1 MSGFKACLFKD
12 LKLFFKRAGVLSL
25 LLPLLL
31 YAAMYF
37 GFRSFSSSAAVQPF
51 PIAIRD
57 EDNTLMSR
65 NLILQMKDIPMFSE
79 VRVLE
84 NGETDREV
92 LEQGAAA
99 VVTIPQYL
107 FYKMYAVEECPVD
120 VAVNDRMELP
130 SALFRSIFGSIM
142 SIMESDESSF
152 RGAYRYMYTLQNGAD
167 AAARDLEDPDIRE
180 EINRKASSEL
190 LSDALGRQ
198 TIFDTEYSASRIMIT
213 SVLRDI
219 LAGIFLIM
227 VLGYAVTALKTIP
240 EERRLG
246 VIPRLEA
253 LGHSNIVFY
262 LSKLIA
268 VFLLLMPIL
277 LGLFCLLPRKAFWMI
292 LPWTALLILLGFLE
306 ILLIAEIARDSRWIQ
321 QIGNLFLLLMLIS
334 GGTFWPRA
342 ALPGFLRA
350 VSGLSVSYYFSE
362 ILEIASNRMLYTPE
376 RLIKATCTPPMILC
390 GVLFIL
396 ILIMKPLRK
405 LRYVSASAASASGM
419 TNPAAPDSSSFTS
432 DSTSFTPDSTAFTPD
447 PATFAPDSAAFAPGA
462 SALHR
467 SRIGKA
473 GLERRD
479 PVFQTSFA
487 DLPEKDTDKYPAG
500 GRFPVFSLAGW
511 KALVFFGSPF
521 RMLLILLFSGI
532 LLFSVE
538 TAVSRRQSS
547 VRISIQDLDQTEYS
561 AELIRTLRAQDGV
574 TITDDG
580 GIFSLEA
587 EPEGTLTIPRGFGN
601 LIAAGKPLTVHYEAA
616 RDTYSEQ
623 STREIISGA
632 VISEKS
638 LYKARA
644 MVENEIGRTLSDEE
658 FSDMKEMIRAER
670 ASMPDSYRITT
681 LSGLEETAGEK
692 NSLSPTGIVE
702 NFLPDTWTF
711 SILVVTILSLTYTSV
726 RGSKSMRAADR
737 RLRTM
742 PRGPIRAVVSDT
754 LPIAGLLL
762 IIQFAGLALGGNL
775 NPYAAASSVL
785 FSVLMAQFGLWISSV
800 VATEGRVDG
809 LACFLSIMILL
820 IGGCFL
826 DLSVLSDTMRL
837 ITWIS
842 PAGLAR
848 AVMKKSAAAAGLL
861 LLENVILTVILL
873 RKRDIG

>member
-253 LGHSNIVFY
+253 LGHSSIVFY

-396 ILIMKPLRK
+396 ILIMKPIRK
-405 LRYVSASAASASGM
+405 LRYVSASAASA
-419 TNPAAPDSSSFTS
+419 FTS
-432 DSTSFTPDSTAFTPD
+432 
-447 PATFAPDSAAFAPGA
+447 DSAAFAPGA

-487 DLPEKDTDKYPAG
+487 DLPEKDTDKYPVG
-500 GRFPVFSLAGW
+500 RRFPVFSLAGW

-601 LIAAGKPLTVHYEAA
+601 LIDAGKPLTVHYEAA

-837 ITWIS
+837 VTWIS

>member
-31 YAAMYF
+31 YTAMYF

-253 LGHSNIVFY
+253 LGHSSIVFY

-376 RLIKATCTPPMILC
+376 HLIKATCTPPMILC

-396 ILIMKPLRK
+396 ILIMKPIRK

-419 TNPAAPDSSSFTS
+419 TDPVAPASSAFTS
-432 DSTSFTPDSTAFTPD
+432 
-447 PATFAPDSAAFAPGA
+447 
-462 SALHR
+462 
-467 SRIGKA
+467 
-473 GLERRD
+473 
-479 PVFQTSFA
+479 
-487 DLPEKDTDKYPAG
+487 
-500 GRFPVFSLAGW
+500 SLAGW
-511 KALVFFGSPF
+511 KALVFFGNPF

-547 VRISIQDLDQTEYS
+547 VRISILDLDQTEYS

-632 VISEKS
+632 VISKKS

-681 LSGLEETAGEK
+681 LSGLEENAGEK
-692 NSLSPTGIVE
+692 NSLSSTGIVE

-800 VATEGRVDG
+800 VSTEGRVDG

-837 ITWIS
+837 VTWIS

>member
-12 LKLFFKRAGVLSL
+12 LKLFFKRAGILSL

-120 VAVNDRMELP
+120 VAINDRMELP

-152 RGAYRYMYTLQNGAD
+152 RGAYRYMYTLQHGPE
-167 AAARDLEDPDIRE
+167 AAERDLEDPAIRE
-180 EINRKASSEL
+180 EINRKASAEL

-198 TIFDTEYSASRIMIT
+198 TLFDTEYSASRIMIT

-253 LGHSNIVFY
+253 LGHSSIVFY
-262 LSKLIA
+262 LSKLIT
-268 VFLLLMPIL
+268 VFLLLLPIL
-277 LGLFCLLPRKAFWMI
+277 FGLFCLLPRKAFWMI
-292 LPWTALLILLGFLE
+292 LPWTALFILLGFLE

-376 RLIKATCTPPMILC
+376 RLIKNTCTPPMILC
-390 GVLFIL
+390 GILVLL
-396 ILIMKPLRK
+396 ILIIKLTRK
-405 LRYVSASAASASGM
+405 LRPISSYAVSASDM
-419 TNPAAPDSSSFTS
+419 TSPGAPDT
-432 DSTSFTPDSTAFTPD
+432 TVV
-447 PATFAPDSAAFAPGA
+447 DSAGA
-462 SALHR
+462 GHSSDTGSA
-467 SRIGKA
+467 A
-473 GLERRD
+473 TEGL
-479 PVFQTSFA
+479 
-487 DLPEKDTDKYPAG
+487 
-500 GRFPVFSLAGW
+500 FPVLSLSGW

-521 RMLLILLFSGI
+521 RMILILLFSGI

-538 TAVSRRQSS
+538 TAVSRRQNS
-547 VRISIQDLDQTEYS
+547 VRISVRDLDQTEYS
-561 AELIRTLRAQDGV
+561 EELIQTLGAQEGV
-574 TITDDG
+574 TITDAG

-587 EPEGTLTIPRGFGN
+587 EPEGTLTIPQGFGN

-638 LYKARA
+638 LYKSRA
-644 MVENEIGRTLSDEE
+644 MVEKEIGRTLSDEE

-670 ASMPDSYRITT
+670 ASMPDSYQIRT
-681 LSGLEETAGEK
+681 LSELKEAGSSAREPAVSDPVQEEFSGNASGSDPNPSHTDYSDTSSRGSEK
-692 NSLSPTGIVE
+692 KASLSSTGIVE
-702 NFLPDTWTF
+702 TFLPDTWTF

-742 PRGPIRAVVSDT
+742 PHGPIRAVVSDT

-762 IIQFAGLALGGNL
+762 IIQFTGLALGKNL
-775 NPYAAASSVL
+775 NPYAAFSSVL

-800 VATEGRVDG
+800 VSTEGRVDG

-826 DLSVLSDTMRL
+826 DLSVLSDGIRTV
-837 ITWIS
+837 TWIS

-848 AVMKKSAAAAGLL
+848 AVMKKNALAAGLL
-861 LLENVILTVILL
+861 LLENILLTVILL
-873 RKRDIG
+873 RKRDLG

>member
-167 AAARDLEDPDIRE
+167 AAARALEDPDIRE

-253 LGHSNIVFY
+253 LGHSSIVFY

-405 LRYVSASAASASGM
+405 LRYVSASAAA
-419 TNPAAPDSSSFTS
+419 SFTS
-432 DSTSFTPDSTAFTPD
+432 
-447 PATFAPDSAAFAPGA
+447 DSAAFAPGA

-644 MVENEIGRTLSDEE
+644 MVEKEIGRTLSDEE

-837 ITWIS
+837 VTWIS

>member
-37 GFRSFSSSAAVQPF
+37 GFRSFSSSTAVQPF

-253 LGHSNIVFY
+253 LGHSSIVFY

-396 ILIMKPLRK
+396 ILIMKPIRK

-419 TNPAAPDSSSFTS
+419 RNPV
-432 DSTSFTPDSTAFTPD
+432 
-447 PATFAPDSAAFAPGA
+447 APGA

-467 SRIGKA
+467 SRIRKA

-500 GRFPVFSLAGW
+500 GRFPIFSLAGW

-644 MVENEIGRTLSDEE
+644 MVEKEIGRTLSDEE

-681 LSGLEETAGEK
+681 LSGLEETAGER

-726 RGSKSMRAADR
+726 RGSKSMRTADR

-762 IIQFAGLALGGNL
+762 IIQFAGLALSGNL
-775 NPYAAASSVL
+775 NPYAVASSVL

-837 ITWIS
+837 VTWIS